1 MTHSNC
7 RSYVITA
14 SKHRGYV
21 YTWDHFVFW
30 LLRGPVTVTV
40 VLSLPPDLKQIC
52 RNGQVALRENWSK
65 FDNICLRSC
74 YLFTEI
80 KCTRAGMGYSM
91 WLYICLIET
100 FSSPKSMDMEPD
112 VSQALVMFVMAG
124 CTHLGIFCTRNWCFS
139 WKQGHMIDVK
149 FLSSPLWIK
158 SKH

>member
-14 SKHRGYV
+14 SKHRDYV

-100 FSSPKSMDMEPD
+100 VFLPKEHGHGTRCVAGPCDVCNGWLHPSGNFLDKELVFFMKAGPHDWCE
-112 VSQALVMFVMAG
+112 VSQ
-124 CTHLGIFCTRNWCFS
+124 
-139 WKQGHMIDVK
+139 
-149 FLSSPLWIK
+149 
-158 SKH
+158 